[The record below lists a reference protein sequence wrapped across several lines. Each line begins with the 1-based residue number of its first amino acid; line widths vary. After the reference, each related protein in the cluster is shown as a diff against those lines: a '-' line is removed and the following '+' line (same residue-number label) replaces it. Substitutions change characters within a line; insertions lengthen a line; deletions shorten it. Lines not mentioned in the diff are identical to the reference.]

1 MSSQEECHAN
11 QLLAL
16 GNNKGQEMIA
26 GSGQKLL
33 PLYDSFSRYG
43 SSLRMFTALCLSNTG
58 WHSSRCALHWKA
70 SVTKSNRLLFQLV
83 PSMRRTSGRECGLL
97 PIMWP
102 TPKTP
107 TGGGQAFR
115 RTKGGGLRKLE
126 DAVVL
131 VDGIGPLNPEFCEW
145 LMGYPIGWTELG
157 D

>member
-1 MSSQEECHAN
+1 MSLRGASHAN
-11 QLLAL
+11 QLHAL
-16 GNNKGQEMIA
+16 GSSKDHEMTV
-26 GSGQKLL
+26 GSGRKALR
-33 PLYDSFSRYG
+33 LYDSFNRHG
-43 SSLRMFTALCLSNTG
+43 SSLRMFTALCLSSMG
-58 WHSSRCALHWKA
+58 WHSSMCALRWKV
-70 SVTKSNRLLFQLV
+70 SVTKSRRLLFQLV

-131 VDGIGPLNPEFCEW
+131 VDGIGPLNPEFVEW
-145 LMGYPIGWTELG
+145 MMGFPKDWTEAK
-157 D
+157 